1 VSEFA
6 EIDARLLVLFDGRC
20 GFCNAAVRWLARR
33 DGHDRLRFA
42 PSDLPRVA
50 ALLDRNGLGAVSFAL
65 RPSTL
70 IVVRDAGGEG
80 ELLLLRS
87 DAVLALLDEMPGY
100 WPAVAAVL
108 RPIPRP
114 LRDFGYRSAARVRYL
129 LGGRLEACPLPTAR
143 EKAKFLS
150 PAEPAA

>member
-1 VSEFA
+1 VAEFA
-6 EIDARLLVLFDGRC
+6 DIDRRLLVLFDGRC

-33 DGHDRLRFA
+33 DVRDRLRFA
-42 PSDLPRVA
+42 PSESPRVA

-70 IVVRDAGGEG
+70 IVVREPGGEG

-87 DAVLALLDEMPGY
+87 DAVLALLRELPGP
-100 WPAVAAVL
+100 WPSVAVVL
-108 RPIPRP
+108 RPIPRS
-114 LRDFGYRSAARVRYL
+114 LRDFGYRSVARVRYL
-129 LGGRLEACPLPTAR
+129 LGGRLEACPLPSAR